1 MTPTLDSFTLNVNNP
16 QDKQE
21 KHLKVTFNDMANL
34 MKSFMTMPRNSFM
47 ATLPRSV
54 KQKALDRKHL
64 LPIHPTKTQRKNTWR
79 Y

>member
-1 MTPTLDSFTLNVNNP
+1 MTPTLDSFTSNVNNL

-34 MKSFMTMPRNSFM
+34 MKSFTTKLRNSCM
-47 ATLPRSV
+47 ATLLRSV
-54 KQKALDRKHL
+54 KQRGLDRKHL
-64 LPIHPTKTQRKNTWR
+64 LLIHPTKTQRKNTWR